1 MKKIFFK
8 SLNMRNRGIYTLKL
22 CLLFILSTMFVSIS
36 YAQTNVIDG
45 HEYVDM
51 GLPSG
56 TLWATC
62 NIGAESST
70 DFGDY
75 FAWGETEPKEE
86 YTDKSYKF
94 FEGYKEL
101 PGVGCYLLCTNIG
114 EDICGTEYDAA
125 RVKWGGRW
133 RLPTFEE
140 VGELV
145 RLCWNKW
152 EEVDGIWGRR
162 FHYGAN
168 ENTLFLPAAGY
179 AATYQGTTYRNQ
191 NWKGSCWTG
200 TLHRA
205 EGDPDDLIMKA
216 KDIDYD
222 SGSVGRRSSIRTI
235 GLPIRPVIN
244 PRETGIDD
252 IAYTR
257 NIYVIYRNGS
267 IELSS
272 IENCDHIDI
281 LNVCGQKILSSTVTT
296 KSIETPHFSKGI
308 YICALAKQGKLV
320 CTRRIIVK

>member
-1 MKKIFFK
+1 MEKIFFK
-8 SLNMRNRGIYTLKL
+8 SLNIKNRGIYTLKL

-86 YTDKSYKF
+86 YTDENYKF

-101 PGVGCYLLCTNIG
+101 PGVGYYLLCTNIG

-179 AATYQGTTYRNQ
+179 ADTYQGTTYRNQ
-191 NWKGSCWTG
+191 NWKGYCWTG

-222 SGSVGRRSSIRTI
+222 SGSVGRRSSMRTI

-244 PRETGIDD
+244 LKETGIDD
-252 IAYTR
+252 IEYKQTIRMAYH
-257 NIYVIYRNGS
+257 NGS

-272 IENCDHIDI
+272 IANCDHIDI
-281 LNVCGQKILSSTVTT
+281 LNIYGQRVLSSSVTA
-296 KSIETPHFSKGI
+296 KNIDVPQFSKGI
-308 YICALAKQGKLV
+308 YICALEKQGKLV

>member
-1 MKKIFFK
+1 MEKIFFK
-8 SLNMRNRGIYTLKL
+8 SLNIKNRGIYTLKL

-86 YTDKSYKF
+86 YTNENYKF
-94 FEGYKEL
+94 FEGYKEI
-101 PGVGCYLLCTNIG
+101 PGVAYYMLCTNIG
-114 EDICGTEYDAA
+114 ENICGTVYDAA

-133 RLPTFEE
+133 RLPTYEE
-140 VGELV
+140 IGELV

-152 EEVDGIWGRR
+152 EEVDGIWGIR
-162 FHYGAN
+162 FHHGAN

-179 AATYQGTTYRNQ
+179 ADTNQGKTYHFQ
-191 NWKGSCWTG
+191 NWKGVYWTG
-200 TLHRA
+200 ILEKVKGA
-205 EGDPDDLIMKA
+205 PDDHISSAMDLSFG
-216 KDIDYD
+216 
-222 SGSVGRRSSIRTI
+222 SGGPGRTSSIRTL
-235 GLPIRPVIN
+235 GYPIRPVIN

-308 YICALAKQGKLV
+308 YICALTKQGKLV

>member
-1 MKKIFFK
+1 MEKIFFK
-8 SLNMRNRGIYTLKL
+8 SLNIKNRGIYMLKL

-86 YTDKSYKF
+86 YTDKNYKF
-94 FEGYKEL
+94 FEGYKEV
-101 PGVGCYLLCTNIG
+101 PGVGYYLLCTNIG

-191 NWKGSCWTG
+191 NWKGYCWTG

-205 EGDPDDLIMKA
+205 EGDPDDLITKA

-222 SGSVGRRSSIRTI
+222 SGSVGRRSSKRTI

-244 PRETGIDD
+244 PRETGIAD

-308 YICALAKQGKLV
+308 YICTLAKQGKLV

>member
-1 MKKIFFK
+1 
-8 SLNMRNRGIYTLKL
+8 MRLHI
-22 CLLFILSTMFVSIS
+22 LFILSFMFIPTSH
-36 YAQTNVIDG
+36 AQTNILDG

-86 YTDKSYKF
+86 YTNENYKF
-94 FEGYKEL
+94 FEGYKEI
-101 PGVGCYLLCTNIG
+101 PGVAYYMLCTYIG
-114 EDICGTEYDAA
+114 ENICGTEYDAA

-133 RLPTFEE
+133 RLPTYEE

-145 RLCWNKW
+145 RLCWHKW
-152 EEVDGIWGRR
+152 EEVGGIWGTR
-162 FHYGAN
+162 FHHGAN

-179 AATYQGTTYRNQ
+179 ADTYLGQTYRNQ
-191 NWKGSCWTG
+191 NWKGYCWTG
-200 TLHRA
+200 TLHRDNDA
-205 EGDPDDLIMKA
+205 PDDHISEA

-222 SGSVGRRSSIRTI
+222 SGSVGRSSSVRTI

-244 PRETGIDD
+244 PNESGIDD
-252 IAYTR
+252 IAYRR
-257 NIYVIYRNGS
+257 NIRMAYCDGS

-272 IENCDHIDI
+272 IDNCDHIDI
-281 LNVCGQKILSSTVTT
+281 FYICGQEVLSSPVTA
-296 KSIETPHFSKGI
+296 KNIDVSQLSKGV
-308 YICALAKQGKLV
+308 YICMLTKQGKSV
-320 CTRRIIVK
+320 YTQKIIIK

>member
-1 MKKIFFK
+1 MEKIFLK
-8 SLNMRNRGIYTLKL
+8 SLNIRNRGIYTLKL
-22 CLLFILSTMFVSIS
+22 CQLFILSTMFVSIS

-86 YTDKSYKF
+86 YTNENYKF
-94 FEGYKEL
+94 FEGYKEI
-101 PGVGCYLLCTNIG
+101 PGVAYYTLCTNIG
-114 EDICGTEYDAA
+114 ENICGTEYDAA

-168 ENTLFLPAAGY
+168 ENTLFLPAA
-179 AATYQGTTYRNQ
+179 
-191 NWKGSCWTG
+191 
-200 TLHRA
+200 
-205 EGDPDDLIMKA
+205 DM
-216 KDIDYD
+216 
-222 SGSVGRRSSIRTI
+222 
-235 GLPIRPVIN
+235 PIRI
-244 PRETGIDD
+244 
-252 IAYTR
+252 
-257 NIYVIYRNGS
+257 
-267 IELSS
+267 
-272 IENCDHIDI
+272 
-281 LNVCGQKILSSTVTT
+281 
-296 KSIETPHFSKGI
+296 
-308 YICALAKQGKLV
+308 
-320 CTRRIIVK
+320 